1 MEGNGTPVANAMYY
15 LRAFFGFYGRMNRSQ
30 YAMVMLVGYV
40 GPLII
45 FALTWPSLR
54 SMGDLGTF
62 TGLTP
67 LIVMIWVIL
76 AATAKRFHDINKSGF
91 ASLLICIPIVGI
103 FTPLVYFYIQVMPR
117 TTDSGPLAFVELVL
131 KRLFV
136 SPGATFSYVSF
147 KLATNKWTR
156 RIYEYTRRSLAMG
169 AEI

>member
-1 MEGNGTPVANAMYY
+1 MEGNGTPVANAMNYP
-15 LRAFFGFYGRMNRSQ
+15 RAFFGFYGRMNRSQ

-54 SMGDLGTF
+54 SMGDLGIF

-67 LIVMIWVIL
+67 LIVMIWVIF

-103 FTPLVYFYIQVMPR
+103 FTPLVLFFYPGDASDNR
-117 TTDSGPLAFVELVL
+117 FGPPSLSLN
-131 KRLFV
+131 
-136 SPGATFSYVSF
+136 SF
-147 KLATNKWTR
+147 
-156 RIYEYTRRSLAMG
+156 
-169 AEI
+169 